1 VGERLANVAVLLT
14 EQFGSALASRDTP
27 FQRPLAVTSALL
39 DHAAGKSS
47 TIVGPRRAIL
57 AWRGMVGSLTERRQA
72 HGQPAAAATTAQR
85 IVDRIAQ
92 RDEDGNV
99 VFAHESEA
107 EFAKI
112 LDFYQIRWE
121 YEPRSF
127 AIEWDETGAVVR
139 YFTPDFYLPELDLYV
154 ELTTLRQKLVTKK
167 NQKIRRLREL
177 YPDIT
182 IKLFYRRDIKRLF
195 AKYGVR
201 LPANLDTL

>member
-1 VGERLANVAVLLT
+1 
-14 EQFGSALASRDTP
+14 
-27 FQRPLAVTSALL
+27 
-39 DHAAGKSS
+39 
-47 TIVGPRRAIL
+47 
-57 AWRGMVGSLTERRQA
+57 MGSLTEGRQA
-72 HGQPAAAATTAQR
+72 HGQATAATTARR

-92 RDEDGNV
+92 RDEEGRL